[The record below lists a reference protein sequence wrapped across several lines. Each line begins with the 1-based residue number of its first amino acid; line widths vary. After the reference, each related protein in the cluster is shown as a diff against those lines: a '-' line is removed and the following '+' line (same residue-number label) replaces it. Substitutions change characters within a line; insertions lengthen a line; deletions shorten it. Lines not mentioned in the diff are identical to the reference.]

1 MKPKFLVNPKTDN
14 YINFKNLVLSSNFT
28 WFRSEAI
35 KEDDIKLDKN
45 FDNYSYLSHMF
56 LRRPVDACLYSKEN
70 SQYVEY
76 IHQIF
81 REIADF
87 NKLDPQVIYRINANA
102 VYPTEKK
109 LPSPLHVDHNFPHKN
124 MLVYLT
130 DPQGGSTIV
139 EDEDTNRKEYLA
151 KEDDVLLF
159 DGQSAH
165 CARPPS
171 KDVRIVLVFTFL

>member
-87 NKLDPQVIYRINANA
+87 NKLDPQVIYRMNANA

-109 LPSPLHVDHNFPHKN
+109 LPSPLHVDHNFPHNN
-124 MLVYLT
+124 MIIYLT
-130 DPQGGSTIV
+130 DLHGGSTMV
-139 EDEDTNRKEYLA
+139 EGKEYMA
-151 KEDDVLLF
+151 NEDDVLIF
-159 DGQSAH
+159 DGKLH
-165 CARPPS
+165 CARPPR
-171 KDVRIVLVFTFL
+171 KDVRIVLVITFLL

>member
-1 MKPKFLVNPKTDN
+1 MLFILPK
-14 YINFKNLVLSSNFT
+14 
-28 WFRSEAI
+28 
-35 KEDDIKLDKN
+35 
-45 FDNYSYLSHMF
+45 
-56 LRRPVDACLYSKEN
+56 
-70 SQYVEY
+70 
-76 IHQIF
+76 
-81 REIADF
+81 
-87 NKLDPQVIYRINANA
+87 
-102 VYPTEKK
+102 KK

-151 KEDDVLLF
+151 KEDNVLLF